1 MTIDRLRAAIR
12 RALRSYGIPAGTAG
26 GDFLDELVAIADHHA
41 AEEVAA
47 TVAEREPGG
56 AA

>member
-1 MTIDRLRAAIR
+1 MTLDQLRAAFKR
-12 RALRSYGIPAGTAG
+12 TLRFYGAPVSR
-26 GDFLDELVAIADHHA
+26 DVLDELVAIADHHA

-47 TVAEREPGG
+47 SGD

>member
-1 MTIDRLRAAIR
+1 MTTDELHLAFR
-12 RALRSYGIPAGTAG
+12 RA
-26 GDFLDELVAIADHHA
+26 FLDHCACPWADLIDELVAIADHHA

-47 TVAEREPGG
+47 AMTG